1 MKETS
6 SMYIRGYPRK
16 LSLEPLNSIPVLGA
30 LGRRPSPGGVRAGFP
45 GGCAAASSGAKK
57 KKKKFYTSSTP
68 LAGWL
73 FVYLGFKVK
82 TWGFFFFFPS
92 I

>member
-1 MKETS
+1 
-6 SMYIRGYPRK
+6 MYIRGYPRK

-57 KKKKFYTSSTP
+57 KKKKILYQFYTS
-68 LAGWL
+68 GWL
-73 FVYLGFKVK
+73 VVCLFRF
-82 TWGFFFFFPS
+82 
-92 I
+92 